1 MEGFYSRM
9 DIKDTLRRVVILI
22 VMEGF
27 YSYKTADDF
36 LPSVVILVVMEGFY
50 SLMGV
55 LDSMNLL

>member
-1 MEGFYSRM
+1 M